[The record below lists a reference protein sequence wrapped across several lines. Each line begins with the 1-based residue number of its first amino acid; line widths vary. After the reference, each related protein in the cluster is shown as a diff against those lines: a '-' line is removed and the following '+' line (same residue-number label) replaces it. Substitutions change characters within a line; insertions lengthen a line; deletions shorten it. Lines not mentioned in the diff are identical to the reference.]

1 MAGDFAKDLA
11 AGGEQ
16 KGGDEGGPGPVSPR
30 TLASFVQALL
40 HGLAMQRAADP
51 DAYDRQEMLE
61 LCLDVLGTYFR
72 RPRRRRGRT
81 ARAGRPARDPN
92 P

>member
-1 MAGDFAKDLA
+1 
-11 AGGEQ
+11 
-16 KGGDEGGPGPVSPR
+16 VSPR

-61 LCLDVLGTYFR
+61 LCLDVLGSYFR
-72 RPRRRRGRT
+72 RPKRPRRT